1 MNSIWSGSIE
11 GAFFDV
17 EKFDKYRD
25 IQLAENEASKKNSDK
40 AYYVL
45 GVDVGRIGF
54 IKVGSIKISLIAG
67 TSFLVKIISSQGR
80 ISVKVQRLVERRRP
94 QAIGGRNGRYMFST
108 YKDIV

>member
-1 MNSIWSGSIE
+1 MKAKKNTTFNEASFDREYNSIWSGSIE

-40 AYYVL
+40 AYYIL

-54 IKVGSIKISLIAG
+54 IKVSSIKISLIAG
-67 TSFLVKIISSQGR
+67 ISFL
-80 ISVKVQRLVERRRP
+80 
-94 QAIGGRNGRYMFST
+94 
-108 YKDIV
+108 

>member
-67 TSFLVKIISSQGR
+67 ISFL
-80 ISVKVQRLVERRRP
+80 
-94 QAIGGRNGRYMFST
+94 
-108 YKDIV
+108 